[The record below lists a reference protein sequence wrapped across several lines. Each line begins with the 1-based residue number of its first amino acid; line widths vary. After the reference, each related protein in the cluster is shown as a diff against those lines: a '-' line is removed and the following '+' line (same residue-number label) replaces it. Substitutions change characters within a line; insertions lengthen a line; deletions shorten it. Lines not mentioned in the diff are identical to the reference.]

1 MRLPEELGE
10 RFAVVAELPV
20 QGAESDLLLVRD
32 GGGRE
37 LVMKVFR
44 RGYHADRDVWAKLPS
59 LGSPHVVRI
68 LETGSAGG
76 RDYEVSEYAE
86 HGNLRTLM
94 DGPLDAGTV
103 GEVVGQLAEGIKAL
117 HDAGIVH
124 RDLKPE
130 NILVTAREPVATA
143 ITDFGLSRVLEQSVV
158 FASSSRTLA
167 YAAPESLSGQVSPAR
182 DWWSLGMI
190 VREMATGRPP
200 FLGLSETAVV
210 DHLATRPMPVDDV
223 ADPRLRL
230 LVRGLLTRDPRR
242 RWSYAQVSAW
252 LGGESPEV
260 VEDAAAASGAVPGG
274 PGAAPGG
281 AGLPF
286 DGRRFTDRRELAR
299 ALVERWDRAA
309 VYLFGRGESGEAWRA
324 LRDWLAEIP
333 DDSRIELVDR
343 YLTSPDL
350 TADAKLLHLVRWLD
364 PDLPP
369 HYLGRRVL
377 PEDLPGLAALASEPG
392 HPDHRTACLLGKSLW
407 DERLLGV
414 LAGFE
419 GAHELA
425 RVDDQWRRHVAA
437 WNELGRW
444 LRSQDALPLSAKARL
459 PETGAAETPVAGQVP
474 PDEPPVV
481 LLTLLALAARPAETA
496 SALKRAVARRYGE
509 DVPWFAW
516 LVDGAADDD
525 PLRLL
530 AVVRTQPEAAAE
542 AQARLRDRRTEEI
555 RAEEIRRHWDE
566 RERLRLEKRDASVRR
581 AVGWSLPILAFWLAG
596 SWVIAQLSGGGTK
609 LGPSGWF
616 VMLGVVAVLAWAV
629 QCAAEVFVARA
640 QGGEYLPHGPWAL
653 LSRALSASGRGMNK
667 VGQVMRGTPGKRSF
681 VPFALVFGV
690 MFALLLIALAA
701 ATPAGGL
708 LWMLV
713 MPAAAV
719 AHAVAA
725 GIRLHRW
732 RTARAPADPTRGPA
746 DPTSG
751 PADPTSGPADPAGG
765 PETHGPLF
773 DGRTP

>member
-1 MRLPEELGE
+1 MPLVRLPDELAE

-32 GGGRE
+32 GDDRE

-68 LETGSAGG
+68 LETGSAAG
-76 RDYEVSEYAE
+76 RDYEVAEYAE

-94 DGPLDAGTV
+94 EGPRDTAFIT
-103 GEVVGQLAEGIKAL
+103 EVVRQLADGIRAL
-117 HDAGIVH
+117 HEAGIVH

-130 NILVTAREPVATA
+130 NILVTGRDPVRTA

-182 DWWSLGMI
+182 DWWSLGMV

-200 FLGLSETAVV
+200 FAGLSETVVV

-230 LVRGLLTRDPRR
+230 LVRGLLARDPRQ
-242 RWSYAQVSAW
+242 RWSSAQVGAW
-252 LGGESPEV
+252 LAGESPDVAE
-260 VEDAAAASGAVPGG
+260 ERNASPSG
-274 PGAAPGG
+274 P
-281 AGLPF
+281 GLPF
-286 DGRRFTDRRELAR
+286 GGRRFTDRRELAS
-299 ALVERWDRAA
+299 ALVERWDHAA
-309 VYLFGRGESGEAWRA
+309 VYLFGRGEAGEAWRA
-324 LRDWLAEIP
+324 LRDWLADVP

-343 YLTSPDL
+343 YLTSADL

-364 PDLPP
+364 PQLPP
-369 HYLGRRVL
+369 HYLGRRVT
-377 PEDLPGLAALASEPG
+377 PDDLPGLAALASEPG
-392 HPDHRTACLLGKSLW
+392 HPDHRTACLLGKGLW
-407 DERLLGV
+407 DGRLLDV

-425 RVDDQWRRHVAA
+425 RVDVQWRAHVAA
-437 WNELGRW
+437 WNDLSRW
-444 LRSQDALPLSAKARL
+444 LRSQDALPLPAKARL
-459 PETGAAETPVAGQVP
+459 PETGATETPVAGEVP

-496 SALKRAVARRYGE
+496 DALGRAVAKGHGE

-542 AQARLRDRRTEEI
+542 AGTRRRDR
-555 RAEEIRRHWDE
+555 RAEEIKAEELRHHRDEHERR
-566 RERLRLEKRDASVRR
+566 RLEKRNAAVTR
-581 AVGWSLPILAFWLAG
+581 AVGWSLPILLFWLAG
-596 SWVIAQLSGGGTK
+596 SGLIAQLAGSGTK
-609 LGPSGWF
+609 TGPGGWF
-616 VMLGVVAVLAWAV
+616 VMLGFVAVLAWAL

-640 QGGEYLPHGPWAL
+640 QGGEYLPHGPWGL
-653 LSRALSASGRGMNK
+653 LSSALSASGRGMNK
-667 VGQVMRGTPGKRSF
+667 VGQAMRGTPGRRGL
-681 VPFALVFGV
+681 VPFALVFGI
-690 MFALLLIALAA
+690 MSALLLIALAA
-701 ATPAGGL
+701 VTPAGGL
-708 LWMLV
+708 LWMLA

-719 AHAVAA
+719 AHAIAA
-725 GIRLHRW
+725 GVRLHRW
-732 RTARAPADPTRGPA
+732 RTIRNSDGG
-746 DPTSG
+746 TS
-751 PADPTSGPADPAGG
+751 
-765 PETHGPLF
+765 
-773 DGRTP
+773 

>member
-1 MRLPEELGE
+1 MSPRETTREGDSAAGAMPLVRLPDELAQ
-10 RFAVVAELPV
+10 RFTVVAELPV

-32 GGGRE
+32 GDDRE

-59 LGSPHVVRI
+59 LGSRHVVRI

-76 RDYEVSEYAE
+76 RDYEVAEYAE

-94 DGPLDAGTV
+94 DGPRDTAFIT
-103 GEVVGQLAEGIKAL
+103 EVVGQLTDGIRAL
-117 HDAGIVH
+117 HEAGIVH

-130 NILVTAREPVATA
+130 NILVTDPPPGVRTA

-190 VREMATGRPP
+190 VRELATGRPP
-200 FLGLSETAVV
+200 FQGLSETAVV
-210 DHLATRPMPVDDV
+210 DHLATRPMAVEDV
-223 ADPRLRL
+223 TEPRTRL

-242 RWSYAQVSAW
+242 RWSSAQVGAW
-252 LGGESPEV
+252 LAGESPEV
-260 VEDAAAASGAVPGG
+260 AEEPATQPAQG
-274 PGAAPGG
+274 P
-281 AGLPF
+281 GLPF

-299 ALVERWDRAA
+299 ALVERWDHAA
-309 VYLFGRGESGEAWRA
+309 VYLFGRGEAGEAWRA
-324 LRDWLAEIP
+324 LRDWLTDVP

-343 YLTSPDL
+343 YLTSADL
-350 TADAKLLHLVRWLD
+350 TADVKLLHLVRWLD
-364 PDLPP
+364 PQLPP
-369 HYLGRRVL
+369 HYLGRRVT
-377 PEDLPGLAALASEPG
+377 PDDLPGLAALASEPG
-392 HPDHRTACLLGKSLW
+392 HPDHRTACLLGKGLW
-407 DERLLGV
+407 DGRLLDV

-425 RVDDQWRRHVAA
+425 RINVQWRAHVTA
-437 WNELGRW
+437 WNDLSRW
-444 LRSQDALPLSAKARL
+444 LRSQDALPLPAKARL
-459 PETGAAETPVAGQVP
+459 PETGSTETPIAGQVP

-496 SALKRAVARRYGE
+496 SALKQAVAKHHRE

-542 AQARLRDRRTEEI
+542 AGARQRDR
-555 RAEEIRRHWDE
+555 RAEEIKADELRRHWDE
-566 RERLRLEKRDASVRR
+566 HEQQRLQKKNAAVTR
-581 AVGWSLPILAFWLAG
+581 AVGWSLPILLFWLAG
-596 SWVIAQLSGGGTK
+596 SGLIANLSGSGTK
-609 LGPSGWF
+609 TGPSGWF
-616 VMLGVVAVLAWAV
+616 VMLGFVAVLAWAV
-629 QCAAEVFVARA
+629 QCGAEVFVARA

-653 LSRALSASGRGMNK
+653 ASSALSASGRGMNK
-667 VGQVMRGTPGKRSF
+667 VGQAMRGTPGRRRGF
-681 VPFALVFGV
+681 VPMALVFGV

-701 ATPAGGL
+701 VTPAGGL
-708 LWMLV
+708 LWMLA

-725 GIRLHRW
+725 GVRLHRW
-732 RTARAPADPTRGPA
+732 RTARTTRTTRTTPS
-746 DPTSG
+746 TN
-751 PADPTSGPADPAGG
+751 
-765 PETHGPLF
+765 
-773 DGRTP
+773 GRTS